1 VIQEVSEYGYTFR
14 LYSGEEAH
22 HFPQPECLHS
32 LRGRLFTLP
41 RPDEDV
47 GWFLDLNTHVFLDG
61 RWDFMLLHSPGPIPD
76 NFPDDEESLLTSER
90 YGTVEMD
97 YPWQLEAICA
107 TLRNRGCEEIF
118 IAWLD
123 EYPTEY
129 IGTRPYLEQFFI
141 AQYNIGEMPFSF
153 ERPAFDATGTWGYYT
168 DAEDMIMI
176 GGEPDFIAEV
186 ADRHGGMEAY
196 RAKADTYWSI
206 VVEHSERDPDRE
218 RGIDPYL
225 RMRAC
230 VRRWYRMC
238 RWDNCPV

>member
-1 VIQEVSEYGYTFR
+1 MLEVSHYGYTFR
-14 LYSGEEAH
+14 LYCGEEAQS
-22 HFPQPECLHS
+22 FPQPKCLHS
-32 LRGRLFTLP
+32 LRRQLFTPPL
-41 RPDEDV
+41 D
-47 GWFLDLNTHVFLDG
+47 WFLDRNTHVFLNG
-61 RWDFMLLHSPGPIPD
+61 RWDFMLLHSPGPVPD
-76 NFPDDEESLLTSER
+76 NIPEDEPSLLTSDR
-90 YGTVEMD
+90 FGTVEMD

-141 AQYNIGEMPFSF
+141 AQSYIGEMPYGF
-153 ERPAFDATGTWGYYT
+153 ERLAFDATGTWGYYT
-168 DAEDMIMI
+168 DAEQMIMI

-196 RAKADTYWSI
+196 RAKADLYWSI
-206 VVEHSERDPDRE
+206 VVEDSERDPDNE
-218 RGIDPYL
+218 SGIDPYL
-225 RMRAC
+225 RMRTR
-230 VRRWYRMC
+230 VRRWYHMC